1 MSLSKNMPI
10 VIVNDSSTANRFRN
24 TSGIYNA
31 ISIDLEGNN
40 LCRTGQIYTIQI
52 FIPSLNEAYI
62 FDCRKLEKSYVIQC
76 FQNIL
81 ADNNIK
87 KYIFDCRSDA
97 DALYH
102 QYGLRLNNV
111 IDVQLYEAG

>member
-1 MSLSKNMPI
+1 MVLKRNMPI
-10 VIVNDSSTANRFRN
+10 VIVNDSSTASRFRN

-62 FDCRKLEKSYVIQC
+62 FDCRKLEKSDVIQC

-81 ADNNIK
+81 ADNNINRQEVPDK
-87 KYIFDCRSDA
+87 LS
-97 DALYH
+97 
-102 QYGLRLNNV
+102 QNNKFQEQRTTL
-111 IDVQLYEAG
+111 DTNSN